1 MADTRETLL
10 CLLAA
15 LCFHFPSNVFQYL
28 LFPFSVFHFLRVF
41 TQCFLSWFW
50 ETLCL
55 LATLC
60 FHSICLYFLCLH
72 GTQSVSTMCY
82 LSCFEGVVVWPILRI
97 QSVSTSAILL
107 NMFKSLVFPLLMCF
121 QSVCFH
127 SVFSLMFK
135 FAAAF
140 S

>member
-1 MADTRETLL
+1 MADTRET
-10 CLLAA
+10 
-15 LCFHFPSNVFQYL
+15 V
-28 LFPFSVFHFLRVF
+28 
-41 TQCFLSWFW
+41 
-50 ETLCL
+50 LCL

-60 FHSICLYFLCLH
+60 FHSIYLYFLCFH